1 MSASLFQLGTCFTTT
16 DHLTSEASV
25 SKTIS
30 ASGFGNARVASS
42 ARVCFIA
49 SYAAHS
55 CSCVLQR
62 TCESRIV
69 YDTVSHPAWMRYE
82 SCFTPSPF
90 ITFPHHFTSRL
101 YTQDFE
107 TLNLKPNLAV
117 NSSISCNLSR
127 YVSMSAAYNSKS
139 SIQTNKC
146 LYSGAAKHRSMVD
159 WKYNAASTLP

>member
-1 MSASLFQLGTCFTTT
+1 MFASLFQLATRVTTT

-55 CSCVLQR
+55 CS
-62 TCESRIV
+62 
-69 YDTVSHPAWMRYE
+69 VSAIGIPAAARFGIDRKAWMRSE
-82 SCFTPSPF
+82 SCFTPSPL

-146 LYSGAAKHRSMVD
+146 V
-159 WKYNAASTLP
+159 YNAASALP